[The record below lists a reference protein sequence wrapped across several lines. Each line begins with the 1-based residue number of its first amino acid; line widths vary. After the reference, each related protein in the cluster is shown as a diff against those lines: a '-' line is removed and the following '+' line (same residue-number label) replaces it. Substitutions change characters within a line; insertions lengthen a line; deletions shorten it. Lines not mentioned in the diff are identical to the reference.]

1 MNEPTP
7 QRRVAEIAA
16 LSRMGQQPWLAKA
29 DRSIWLQIADRLA
42 SACGDGTLASG
53 TRLPGEI
60 ELASIFS
67 VSRVT
72 IRRAL
77 AKLQQEGQ
85 LQARR
90 GVGIFVRGKAARYS
104 VESSR
109 RFADNICAPGREIQ
123 TRTLSLTRVEARPE
137 IAVHLGLKAG
147 DPVIRLV
154 RLRLLDDEPVYLAE
168 KHLPDLRF
176 DRFESTYETRQ
187 SLSETY
193 AAHGIARFARTQT
206 RVSGC
211 FAQHWEAQALKL
223 TDHTP
228 LLSLEY
234 VNCDADGAPIEH
246 NRGLWPLVSVELVF
260 PID

>member
-1 MNEPTP
+1 MNDLNP
-7 QRRVAEIAA
+7 QRRVADTAA
-16 LSRMGQQPWLAKA
+16 LSRMGQPPWLSKA
-29 DRSIWLQIADRLA
+29 TRPIWLQIADRLG

-60 ELASIFS
+60 ELASIFG

-90 GVGIFVRGKAARYS
+90 GVGIFVRAKAARYS

-109 RFADNICAPGREIQ
+109 RFADNLCAQGREIQ
-123 TRTLSLTRVEARPE
+123 TRTLSLSRVEATPQ
-137 IAVHLGLKAG
+137 IAVQLGLKTG
-147 DPVIRLV
+147 DLVIRLV

-176 DRFESTYETRQ
+176 DRFETIYEMRQ

-193 AAHGIARFARTQT
+193 AAHGIARFERTET
-206 RVSGC
+206 RVAGC
-211 FAQHWEAQALKL
+211 FAKQWEAQALKL

-234 VNCDADGAPIEH
+234 VNCDGDGVPIEH